1 MAQKKYPKKSPE
13 ELQKE
18 IKDLMTNAIP
28 KIRMDSM
35 SPKDRLEFLNF
46 MATQYNYS
54 VRNTAL
60 IRSQYEDALYVAPYK
75 TWSDKGLHVKRG
87 EHGLKILVPVS
98 YKRYL
103 DDEAKA
109 FMSYSKLSAGTKA
122 KVAAKDPSV
131 PTQSGTYFSLGS
143 VFDITQTNAKAADY
157 PKIFPNRPFEFPDE
171 HPEAINRLIAALR
184 DEASQLGA
192 PVTNSTTTR
201 FPTVT
206 GKLGAAKGAAISTP
220 DGQPVEIFMK
230 QGLGKEEYAATL
242 VHEIAHVR
250 LHNSESKDVS
260 KFWDT
265 HDVLGE
271 TYRGIKELQA
281 EMTSYVVCKS
291 MGINTFERA
300 KPYIAGWTEQFTAV
314 DGASEQQ
321 QAAIMNDI
329 QRGAH
334 AIINDVSASM
344 EKSQDQHQEQSQGP
358 EQAQPIQRESKPV
371 KVKQS
376 VQATMGR

>member
-28 KIRMDSM
+28 QIRMDSM

-46 MATQYNYS
+46 MATQHNYS
-54 VRNTAL
+54 IRNTAL
-60 IRSQYEDALYVAPYK
+60 IRSQYENALYVAPYK

-109 FMSYSKLSAGTKA
+109 FVSYTKLSAGTKA
-122 KVAAKDPSV
+122 KVNAKDPSV

-171 HPEAINRLIAALR
+171 HPEAIDRLIAALR
-184 DEASQLGA
+184 DEASHLGA

-201 FPTVT
+201 FPTIT

-220 DGQPVEIFMK
+220 EGLPVEIFMK

-250 LHNSESKDVS
+250 LHNAESKDVS

-265 HDVLGE
+265 HDVLSE

-300 KPYIAGWTEQFTAV
+300 KPYIAGWTDQFTTV
-314 DGASEQQ
+314 DGAPEQQ

-329 QRGAH
+329 QRGAN

-344 EKSQDQHQEQSQGP
+344 EKSQDHHQEQSQ
-358 EQAQPIQRESKPV
+358 EQEHVQPAQHENKPV
-371 KVKQS
+371 KVKPS
-376 VQATMGR
+376 AQATMGR